1 MIAAEVY
8 VSVNDVA
15 LEEYQIKLRSR
26 SWWMWRQTSAMRPCF
41 WICSDHDR
49 TNMNKLYVMD
59 SMNRSSR
66 RNERRLLPLWLR
78 NASQLE
84 TNLFIPISLLGT
96 EGGSTSPISAADCS
110 CRRNK
115 KTVLGTVLGSQMVL
129 RWLSWKFQPQIAS
142 QRLWWYCSFL
152 LQGKRW
158 YCLRY
163 LYTNWIFE
171 RNQRLWNQ
179 ANPGSTL
186 RWQKS
191 PVPVSSLKSLGTLV
205 FF

>member
-84 TNLFIPISLLGT
+84 TNLFIPIRLVCLELKEAQHLLSPQRIAHAEGT
-96 EGGSTSPISAADCS
+96 KKQSWVR
-110 CRRNK
+110 CRVHRWSSDES
-115 KTVLGTVLGSQMVL
+115 LGSFSL
-129 RWLSWKFQPQIAS
+129 RLLRRDSDDIAAFCSKEKGDTVYGICIQI
-142 QRLWWYCSFL
+142 
-152 LQGKRW
+152 
-158 YCLRY
+158 
-163 LYTNWIFE
+163 E
-171 RNQRLWNQ
+171 
-179 ANPGSTL
+179 
-186 RWQKS
+186 
-191 PVPVSSLKSLGTLV
+191 SLKETKDCEIRQILDQPWDDKNLQCQYQVWSL
-205 FF
+205 